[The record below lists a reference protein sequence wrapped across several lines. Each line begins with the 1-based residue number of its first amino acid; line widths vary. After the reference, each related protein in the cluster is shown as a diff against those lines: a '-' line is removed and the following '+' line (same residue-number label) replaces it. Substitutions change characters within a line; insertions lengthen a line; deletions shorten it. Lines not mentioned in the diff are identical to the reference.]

1 MNIITLGL
9 QLAQEEYYLLE
20 MDEKKVY
27 VDATEACST
36 AINVLNDL
44 LMYDRIEAG
53 NVSLDIQYV
62 SSKPFLHKTVRL
74 FQLQVSIV
82 FDLMVL

>member
-1 MNIITLGL
+1 MGL
-9 QLAQEEYYLLE
+9 QLIKDGDAEILGENSLIA
-20 MDEKKVY
+20 
-27 VDATEACST
+27 DATEACSVSV
-36 AINVLNDL
+36 NLLNDL

-74 FQLQVSIV
+74 FQLQVSIM